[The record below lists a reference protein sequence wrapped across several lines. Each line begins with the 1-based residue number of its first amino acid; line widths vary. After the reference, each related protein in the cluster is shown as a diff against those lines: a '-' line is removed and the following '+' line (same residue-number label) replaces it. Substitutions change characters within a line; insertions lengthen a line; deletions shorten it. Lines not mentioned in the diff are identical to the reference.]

1 MSKKVKIIYVD
12 DEEVNVMLFE
22 INFPLTLKSIRVV
35 VGLRG
40 LELLDK
46 HPDVKVVISDMKMP
60 KMNGIEFIKI
70 AKERYPEKKFYILT
84 GFEITEEIQDALQSG
99 LIQKYFRKPFD
110 IHEIENTIKEHCDLQ
125 E

>member
-1 MSKKVKIIYVD
+1 MSKKVKIIYID

-22 INFPLTLKSIRVV
+22 INFSVNFEV
-35 VGLRG
+35 YSGCSGFEG

-46 HPDVKVVISDMKMP
+46 HPDVKVIISDMKMP

-70 AKERYPEKKFYILT
+70 AKQKYPEKKFYILT

-110 IHEIENTIKEHCDLQ
+110 IQEIENSIIEHCDLQ
-125 E
+125 

>member
-22 INFPLTLKSIRVV
+22 INFSVNFEV
-35 VGLRG
+35 YSGSSGFEG

-46 HPDVKVVISDMKMP
+46 HPDVKVIISDMKMP
-60 KMNGIEFIKI
+60 KMTGIEFIKI
-70 AKERYPEKKFYILT
+70 AKEKYPEKKYYILT

-110 IHEIENTIKEHCDLQ
+110 IQEIENSIIEH
-125 E
+125 

>member
-22 INFPLTLKSIRVV
+22 INFSVNFEVYTGYS
-35 VGLRG
+35 GFQG

-46 HPDVKVVISDMKMP
+46 HPDVKVIISDMKMP
-60 KMNGIEFIKI
+60 EMNGIEFIKI
-70 AKERYPEKKFYILT
+70 AKEKFPEKKFYIMT
-84 GFEITEEIQDALQSG
+84 GFEITEEIQDALKSG

-110 IHEIENTIKEHCDLQ
+110 MQKIENAINEH
-125 E
+125 

>member
-22 INFPLTLKSIRVV
+22 INFSVNFEV
-35 VGLRG
+35 YSGCSGFEG

-46 HPDVKVVISDMKMP
+46 HPDVKVVISDMRMP
-60 KMNGIEFIKI
+60 KMNGLEFIKI
-70 AKERYPEKKFYILT
+70 AKEKYPDKKFYILT

-99 LIQKYFRKPFD
+99 LIQKYFQKPFD
-110 IHEIENTIKEHCDLQ
+110 IQEIENTINEH
-125 E
+125 